1 MYVLYTLYIYRME
14 IIHIDAISS
23 LMIRKNDLNN
33 NIKKLSNVMNRCLLI
48 NLNIV
53 VCNLITIVII

>member
-1 MYVLYTLYIYRME
+1 ME